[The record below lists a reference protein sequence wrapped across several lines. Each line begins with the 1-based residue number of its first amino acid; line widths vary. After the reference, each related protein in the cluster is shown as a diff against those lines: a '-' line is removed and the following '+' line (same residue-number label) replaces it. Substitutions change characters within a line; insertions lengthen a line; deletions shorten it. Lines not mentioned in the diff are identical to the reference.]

1 MVGVD
6 DRFVIV
12 DEEGVVQRG
21 FLPSLTS
28 TALRGLRSIT
38 CLRPPV
44 AFIAT
49 ATCLVAGTFSLLR
62 GLSTPN
68 EVFGFHF
75 RVFPISEGE
84 TTFSRDANGL
94 GEKKR

>member
-1 MVGVD
+1 MVRVDD

-12 DEEGVVQRG
+12 DEEGVAQGG

-38 CLRPPV
+38 CLRPPA

-49 ATCLVAGTFSLLR
+49 ATCLAAGIFSVLADP
-62 GLSTPN
+62 STPN
-68 EVFGFHF
+68 EVSGFVSGVFISLKARRHF
-75 RVFPISEGE
+75 RE
-84 TTFSRDANGL
+84 TRVDL
-94 GEKKR
+94 EKER